1 LLPTNAGEIDKLF
14 FIPTRDYIIRANRD
28 YIIHAN
34 QLCHK
39 YDYIIHANQ

>member
-1 LLPTNAGEIDKLF
+1 MPGKLLF

-34 QLCHK
+34 QLCHE